1 MNRLLASRR
10 PDDDLFAEPK
20 SRADRIAD
28 AARAPPRRRKRG

>member
-28 AARAPPRRRKRG
+28 AARAPPRRRKHG